1 MTEDL
6 KSVLDPEF
14 LIIAIVCP
22 LLTGHLILVSGKLSS
37 KAMTVL
43 GRL

>member
-6 KSVLDPEF
+6 KAVLDTGF
-14 LIIAIVCP
+14 LIIAIACP
-22 LLTGHLILVSGKLSS
+22 LLGGHLILVSCKLSS
-37 KAMTVL
+37 KAMTVI